1 MADYD
6 GSIRIGTKI
15 DTQGFDE
22 DGKKLEAKA
31 KKLANDIS
39 GSSDVEIK
47 IDSSGAKKEIEEVF
61 EDIEKEEK
69 RIEELAKKAVEKAQ
83 SQQSKIAASEDPRYK
98 TISSQGYNQEA
109 IKFIEDYEKETL
121 KADEHLNQLRVDVE
135 EYAKSLKELKSQGQF
150 FGDEDYD
157 MVYLAWKNATDAVKA
172 YQAELNKKTESGQAK
187 IAEQEAKAAEKREAA
202 QRRIEEQ
209 AERNLQKEN
218 ARIQREAENQA
229 KLEAKEAERKA
240 KEEARISAIQA
251 KEEARRAKE
260 AAAIQAQ
267 EAEEQRLD
275 QIRINAVASN
285 DKIIEKVERIKQLEQ
300 EIADLKRAGITEGYQ
315 DYDDRI
321 QELEELK
328 GEIQE
333 YKNNLRD
340 VPDKFSKM
348 RDSAKKA
355 FDATSEGAKKS
366 AGLLSSFASRMKG
379 LALSLLIFNWISK
392 GFNAMIAGMKAG
404 FSNFA
409 GYSDSYAQSV
419 QNMKNA
425 MSTLGNQFAAAFAP
439 IVQMVIPWINSLIN
453 ALTTAMTY
461 VAQFFAVL
469 SGKSTFVKAKKVQD
483 SYNKSLGGTAKAA
496 DKARGALAK
505 FDDLDVL
512 QKQDD
517 AGGGGGGGAG
527 EDFGDMFEEVPVDN
541 RVQAWLDGI
550 IDRLNVLKGIFSK
563 GFWDGLGD
571 WGARWESIKKSIS
584 SIKDSLIDIWTDP
597 AVVSSAQAWSE
608 SVVYM
613 LGALAGS
620 VTSIGLT
627 IAANILGGIEMYL
640 GENKDRIKEFLISM
654 FDISTE
660 VNYMFSELFSSI
672 AFVFE
677 VFASEQG
684 QQLTANIIGIFADSF
699 MGILEIASKFA
710 RDILNIFIEPF
721 VENKEQFRTALE
733 GFLGVLSDVAGTI
746 KQGIDDT
753 FSKLNEVYDGH
764 FKPFFDSVAEGLSE
778 LVDHFL
784 VFWNDNVQPMLDE
797 WAEEFDAL
805 WQDHIQPL
813 INNVIEVF
821 GKITDVI
828 MVFWEEILQ
837 PFIKWII
844 DNILPSVT
852 PILDGL
858 WLLFLE
864 TFGLLGDIVNG
875 FLDTLKELLDFIIK
889 VFKGDWEG
897 VWNDAKKSFENSVNS
912 WPDTITSVVK
922 RVIDTVKEMVSSVLD
937 SLRGLEDHGISV
949 TGLAGKIVSKRV
961 NRSSFTDQVSIPHLA
976 TGSVIRGGNPF
987 MAILGD
993 QPAGKT
999 NIEAPLSTIEQA
1011 VENVISRK
1019 GYGRESVPVNINLQ
1033 YDGETFARLSISD
1046 ILSELGRQGFN
1057 VDVLGV
1063 T

>member
-1 MADYD
+1 MAEYD

-31 KKLANDIS
+31 KKLADNIS

-47 IDSSGAKKEIEEVF
+47 IDASGAKKEIEEVF

-83 SQQSKIAASEDPRYK
+83 SQQSKIAASEEPRYE

-121 KADEHLNQLRVDVE
+121 KADEHLNQLRVDIE

-157 MVYLAWKNATDAVKA
+157 RVYLAWKNATDAVKA

-240 KEEARISAIQA
+240 KEEARIAAIQA

-260 AAAIQAQ
+260 IAAIQAQ
-267 EAEEQRLD
+267 QAEEQRLD

-285 DKIIEKVERIKQLEQ
+285 DRIIEKVERIKQLEQ
-300 EIADLKRAGITEGYQ
+300 EISELKKAGITEGYQ

-321 QELEELK
+321 QELEKLK

-355 FDATSEGAKKS
+355 FDAASEGAKKS
-366 AGLLSSFASRMKG
+366 TGLLSTFISRMKG

-392 GFNAMIAGMKAG
+392 GFNAMISGMKAG

-419 QNMKNA
+419 QNMKNS

-439 IVQMVIPWINSLIN
+439 IVQMVIPWLNSLIN

-469 SGKSTFVKAKKVQD
+469 GGKSTFTKAKKLQD

-527 EDFGDMFEEVPVDN
+527 DMATDMFEEVPVDYE
-541 RVQAWLDGI
+541 VAQWIDDI
-550 IDRLNVLKGIFSK
+550 INKLNILKGIFAQ

-571 WGARWESIKKSIS
+571 WGAKWEDIKNNAS
-584 SIKDSLIDIWTDP
+584 SIKDTLIGIWTDP
-597 AVVSSAQAWSE
+597 EVVSSSQAWSE
-608 SVVYM
+608 SIIYM

-627 IAANILGGIEMYL
+627 IAANILGGIEIYL

-660 VNYMFSELFSSI
+660 VNYMFAELFSSI

-677 VFASEQG
+677 AFASEQG

-699 MGILEIASKFA
+699 MGIIELASKFA
-710 RDILNIFIEPF
+710 LDILNIFIQPF

-733 GFLGVLSDVAGTI
+733 GFLGVLSEVAGTI
-746 KQGIDDT
+746 KRGIDET
-753 FSKLNEVYDGH
+753 FSKLNEVYDEH
-764 FKPFFDSVAEGLSE
+764 FKPFFDSVADGLSK
-778 LVDHFL
+778 LVEHFL
-784 VFWNDNVQPMLDE
+784 TFWNEQVQPILEE
-797 WAEEFDAL
+797 WAENFDLL
-805 WQDHIQPL
+805 WQEHIQPM
-813 INNVIEVF
+813 INNFIELLGQAADFLKEVWEN
-821 GKITDVI
+821 II
-828 MVFWEEILQ
+828 M
-837 PFIKWII
+837 PFVQWII
-844 DNILPSVT
+844 DNILPIIL
-852 PILDGL
+852 PIIDGV
-858 WLLFLE
+858 
-864 TFGLLGDIVNG
+864 VNALMAAAG
-875 FLDTLKELLDFIIK
+875 GIADAISGVID
-889 VFKGDWEG
+889 VFKGLLTFLSGVFTGDWDKAWEG
-897 VWNDAKKSFENSVNS
+897 ITQIVEGVKN
-912 WPDTITSVVK
+912 TIKGIINAILGAVESMANGVVK
-922 RVIDTVKEMVSSVLD
+922 AVNKIIDAIN
-937 SLRGLEDHGISV
+937 GLEISNPF
-949 TGLAGKIVSKRV
+949 TGEEIWSPNIKPIPP
-961 NRSSFTDQVSIPHLA
+961 VSIPRLA

-993 QPAGKT
+993 QPAGQV
-999 NIEAPLSTIEQA
+999 NVEAPLDTIRQA
-1011 VENVISRK
+1011 LREELSSANLGGAGGGALQVVLNVNGEDLARAT
-1019 GYGRESVPVNINLQ
+1019 IN
-1033 YDGETFARLSISD
+1033 DW
-1046 ILSELGRQGFN
+1046 LSELSRQGYD
-1057 VDVLGV
+1057 VSVLGV